1 VKKTDNDETDTKE
14 KEETAN
20 NEQDI
25 VVKIVAMI
33 DRNSVSIEA
42 TKAVLQAFDQNP
54 KVQNCLLHFVLF
66 SFKRRYV

>member
-14 KEETAN
+14 KEE

-33 DRNSVSIEA
+33 DRNSASIEA
-42 TKAVLQAFDQNP
+42 TKAVLQAFEEHPQ
-54 KVQNCLLHFVLF
+54 VQYCLLHFVLF